1 MELSSSNI
9 KKMLIFSQKNV
20 FLIFPEME
28 PCIFQPQAMK
38 IKKSTCRKFLI
49 FQETKTPQNFL
60 CFRKQNFLIF
70 QEKEALKTSYIS
82 GNNFQSSKSIIFLM
96 FQEMELSCHKL
107 KKLLYFWKK
116 L

>member
-38 IKKSTCRKFLI
+38 IKKSTCRKFLM
-49 FQETKTPQNFL
+49 FQETELSYIPGKGSLKNFL
-60 CFRKQNFLIF
+60 YFRK
-70 QEKEALKTSYIS
+70 
-82 GNNFQSSKSIIFLM
+82 
-96 FQEMELSCHKL
+96 
-107 KKLLYFWKK
+107 
-116 L
+116 